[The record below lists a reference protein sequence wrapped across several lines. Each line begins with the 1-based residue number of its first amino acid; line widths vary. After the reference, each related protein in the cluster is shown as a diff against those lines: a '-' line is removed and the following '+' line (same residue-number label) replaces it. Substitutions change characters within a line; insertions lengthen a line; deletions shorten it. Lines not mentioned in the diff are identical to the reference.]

1 MHEHGGS
8 HYRNA
13 EIATASPQKLQLTLI
28 ESALRFGRRACELW
42 HKGDPTAARES
53 LARCQAIVIQLLGGM
68 NRDVAPELVAT
79 ITEVYTFLVRHLTDA
94 YWQADVAKIEE
105 ALAVLEIERD
115 TWRTLCTAASDETSA
130 AIPRSRPPASLSL
143 DA

>member
-8 HYRNA
+8 HYRQA
-13 EIATASPQKLQLTLI
+13 ELATASPQKLQLTLI

-42 HKGDPTAARES
+42 RQDDPTAAREA

-68 NRDVAPELVAT
+68 DREVAPELVAT
-79 ITEVYTFLVRHLTDA
+79 ITEVYMFLVRHLSDA

-115 TWRTLCTAASDETSA
+115 TWRDVCSAVSDEPA
-130 AIPRSRPPASLSL
+130 PPNMPATGSSSLSL